1 MHIMYKGELDMAFNP
16 ENKQIKQALQKTEQ
30 FEPKDKLVIPV
41 FNDADE
47 DERTKNYTFS
57 LQPSVRKRLDALAKE
72 HNFKSASKFL
82 NELIKNM

>member
-1 MHIMYKGELDMAFNP
+1 MAFNP

-30 FEPKDKLVIPV
+30 IEPKDKLVIPV

-72 HNFKSASKFL
+72 HNFKSASKFR